1 MSRSPDDAPD
11 DRESK
16 EDASAEEKPS
26 EATSSPGVGTGEA
39 PGPGGYDGLDP
50 KTDMP
55 RMPMGPDAHDDDD
68 E

>member
-16 EDASAEEKPS
+16 EDASAEEKPT
-26 EATSSPGVGTGEA
+26 ETTSSSGVGTDEP

-55 RMPMGPDAHDDDD
+55 RMPTDPETKD
-68 E
+68 EE

>member
-16 EDASAEEKPS
+16 EDASAEEKSS
-26 EATSSPGVGTGEA
+26 ETTSSPGVGTGEA

-55 RMPMGPDAHDDDD
+55 RMPSRPDAHDD